1 MVLVDTSV
9 WIDHLRSKDDQL
21 VKLLESNQVY
31 MHPMVMGELA
41 CGNLQNRQLFLSLL
55 KNLPCASEATHD
67 EVLHHIEKNGLMS
80 KGVGFIDLHLLA
92 STLLTPH
99 TSLWTRDSRLQKIS
113 QNLNVNWEALH

>member
-9 WIDHLRSKDDQL
+9 WIDHLRFKDDQL

-41 CGNLQNRQLFLSLL
+41 CGNLQNRQSFLSLL

-67 EVLHHIEKNGLMS
+67 EVLYYIEKNGLMS

-99 TSLWTRDSRLQKIS
+99 ASLWTRDSRLQKIA